1 MNLNRLSIM
10 TDTRKLTISAFAIAL
25 VLVSFTLF
33 KSTTNLLNAIF
44 VPLALAVMLY
54 RMPSKQRI
62 MASITAYL
70 IVLILFPTQI
80 VYMSVYIGLAF
91 VLVQPNPK
99 STILMWLIKISAFAF
114 ILFIATIITDTLFML
129 QINTFVSKITQGN
142 VLFFTGFYV
151 FESVFVLG
159 IVSFV
164 MQRIIKIK
172 RLND

>member
-1 MNLNRLSIM
+1 M

-54 RMPSKQRI
+54 RMSSKQRI
-62 MASITAYL
+62 MVSIAAYL
-70 IVLILFPTQI
+70 MVLILFPTQI

-91 VLVQPNPK
+91 VLVQNK
-99 STILMWLIKISAFAF
+99 QNASIITGLLMILGFAF
-114 ILFIATIITDTLFML
+114 VLFVATIITDFLFML
-129 QINTFVSKITQGN
+129 QINAFVSRITQGN
-142 VLFFTGFYV
+142 ILFFASFYV
-151 FESVFVLG
+151 FESIFVLG

-164 MQRIIKIK
+164 MRRIIKIM